1 MSQLRHQIYTAS
13 YEFLQ
18 VCNFLLILMR
28 PGARE
33 DSSGFVKERAGK
45 EENKEFWGERG
56 ERETALWRLKP
67 HTACKS

>member
-1 MSQLRHQIYTAS
+1 MSQHRHQIYNTDTS

-28 PGARE
+28 SGARE

-45 EENKEFWGERG
+45 EEKKELFGERG
-56 ERETALWRLKP
+56 ERERN
-67 HTACKS
+67 SM